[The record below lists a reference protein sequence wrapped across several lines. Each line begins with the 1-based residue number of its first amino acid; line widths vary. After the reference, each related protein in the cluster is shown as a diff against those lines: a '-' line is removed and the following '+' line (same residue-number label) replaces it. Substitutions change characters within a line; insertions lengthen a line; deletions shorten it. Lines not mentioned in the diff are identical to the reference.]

1 VVDGEFNVVYESTL
15 VTNVDGSYSQNLLG
29 IDATGDLTVLIS
41 FVSDAG
47 GVQALALP
55 VAAP

>member
-1 VVDGEFNVVYESTL
+1 V
-15 VTNVDGSYSQNLLG
+15 YSQNLLG

-41 FVSDAG
+41 FVSDG
-47 GVQALALP
+47 GVQAFALP